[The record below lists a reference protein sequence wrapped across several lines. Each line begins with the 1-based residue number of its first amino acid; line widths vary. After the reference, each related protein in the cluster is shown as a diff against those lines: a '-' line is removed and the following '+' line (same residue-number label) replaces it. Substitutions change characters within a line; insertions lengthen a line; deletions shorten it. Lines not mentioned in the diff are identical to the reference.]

1 MKIPQNTHVA
11 VNPNVISNVQA
22 TSVIRISPAASAAP
36 IVNTS
41 HVNAT
46 YHQPFHTAAPTEC
59 VTNAQSAVI
68 FTTAYS
74 NGTNIV
80 SNPKNV
86 NNSGSYPSWTTL
98 LPIIDT
104 PNKTQMATII
114 TTFNKTDH
122 QPIEAPPVSNGDP
135 DGK

>member
-11 VNPNVISNVQA
+11 VNPNAISNVQA
-22 TSVIRISPAASAAP
+22 TSVIRISPAVSAAS

-41 HVNAT
+41 QVNAT
-46 YHQPFHTAAPTEC
+46 CNQPFHTDAPTEC

-68 FTTAYS
+68 FTTSYS
-74 NGTNIV
+74 NGTNIA
-80 SNPKNV
+80 SNSKNV

-104 PNKTQMATII
+104 PNKNQMAT
-114 TTFNKTDH
+114 FNKKEH
-122 QPIEAPPVSNGDP
+122 QPIEAPAVSNGAP